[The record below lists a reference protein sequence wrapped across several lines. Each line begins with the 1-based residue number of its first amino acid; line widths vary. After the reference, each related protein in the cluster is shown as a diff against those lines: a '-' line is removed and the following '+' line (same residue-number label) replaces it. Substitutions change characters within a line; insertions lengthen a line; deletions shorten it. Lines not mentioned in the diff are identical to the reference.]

1 MQTARIAKTS
11 RIAKMSLYHVCI
23 LLFGCVMLYP
33 VAWMIMGSFKTN
45 VEILNDSLNFLPKSF
60 SLANYRNGWAGFGGI
75 SFGVFFKNSL
85 IVSALSTLGT
95 TLSSALIAY
104 GFARLRFPGK
114 RIWFLCMM
122 VTMML
127 PGQVMLIPQYI
138 IYLKLGWINTFY
150 PLVVPE
156 YGGKAFFIFM
166 IMQFIQGL
174 PKELDEAATIDG
186 CSVYS
191 IFPRITLP
199 LITPALVTTIV
210 ISFYWKW
217 DDFLGPLLYLSRV
230 TKFTVSV
237 AIKAFADAS
246 STTDYGAMFAM
257 STLSLLPVFFI
268 FLFFNRLLIE
278 GISTS
283 GLKG

>member
-1 MQTARIAKTS
+1 MSTAKIARGT
-11 RIAKMSLYHVCI
+11 LYHLFVI
-23 LLFGCVMLYP
+23 LFGCLMLYP
-33 VAWMIMGSFKTN
+33 VAWMVMGSFKPN
-45 VEILNDSLNFLPKSF
+45 IEILTSSLNFFPQEF
-60 SLANYRNGWAGFGGI
+60 TLANYTNGWKGFGGI
-75 SFGVFFKNSL
+75 SFAVFFRNSL
-85 IVSALSTLGT
+85 VVTSLATLGT

-104 GFARLRFPGK
+104 GFARLNFPGK

-138 IYLKLGWINTFY
+138 IYLKLGWINTFN
-150 PLVVPE
+150 PLVIPE

-174 PKELDEAATIDG
+174 PRELDEAATIDG
-186 CSVYS
+186 CSLYT
-191 IFPRITLP
+191 IFGRITLP

-217 DDFLGPLLYLSRV
+217 DDFLAPLLYLSRV
-230 TKFTVSV
+230 TRFTVSV

-257 STLSLLPVFFI
+257 STLSLLPVFLI

>member
-1 MQTARIAKTS
+1 MQTVRTAKVARV
-11 RIAKMSLYHVCI
+11 SLYHLFI
-23 LLFGCVMLYP
+23 ILFGCVMLYP
-33 VAWMIMGSFKTN
+33 VAWMVMGSFKPNT
-45 VEILNDSLNFLPKSF
+45 EILTSSLNFFPKAFTF
-60 SLANYRNGWAGFGGI
+60 SNYATGWAGFGGVT
-75 SFGVFFKNSL
+75 FGTFFKNSL
-85 IVSALSTLGT
+85 VVTCLATLGT
-95 TLSSALIAY
+95 TVSSALIAY
-104 GFARLRFPGK
+104 GFARMTFPGK
-114 RIWFLCMM
+114 NIWFACMM
-122 VTMML
+122 ITMML
-127 PGQVMLIPQYI
+127 PSQILMIPQYI
-138 IYLKLGWINTFY
+138 IYLKLGWINSFK
-150 PLVVPE
+150 PLVIPE

-174 PKELDEAATIDG
+174 PREMDEAATIDG
-186 CSVYS
+186 CSAYS
-191 IFPRITLP
+191 IFTRITLP

-230 TKFTVSV
+230 THFTVSV

-257 STLSLLPVFFI
+257 STLSLLPVFLI

-283 GLKG
+283 GLKA